1 MYINSPFDNKT
12 EGSIIRKIPTSE
24 IISGYLHTYNIDVSY
39 LFKNI
44 PHLFLCS
51 CPITKLKYFYPPN
64 LDGDENFYKLIS
76 QNEWYYKQERWEH
89 STAIQLIKQNQHVL
103 EIGSGAGSFLK
114 LLTSHLDVSY
124 CGLELNQAAIEL
136 AFKDSIVLTKELLE
150 THTYQNIAKYDVVC
164 SFQVYEHISK
174 IHELFTDSLKVLK
187 SNGLLIVSV
196 PNNDIGFIKNNHSA
210 SKYLNMPPHHVNLF
224 TEESL
229 ILIGKFYNLK
239 IKEII
244 KEPIQK
250 MHTDVYLHELF
261 LRLFFGST
269 FLLKAFWKLKLH
281 IPFRYIVRLLHKKI
295 KGHTIIAVFE
305 K

>member
-1 MYINSPFDNKT
+1 MRINSPFDNKA
-12 EGSIIRKIPTSE
+12 EGSIIKKIPTSE
-24 IISGYLHTYNIDVSY
+24 IISGYLFNYNIDVSY
-39 LFKNI
+39 LFKNTPYI
-44 PHLFLCS
+44 FLCL
-51 CPITKLKYFYPPN
+51 CPITKLKFFYPPN

-76 QNEWYYKQERWEH
+76 RNNWYYKQERWEH
-89 STAIQLIKQNQHVL
+89 LKAIKFIKQKQHVL

-114 LLTSHLDVSY
+114 LLTNQLDVSY

-136 AFKDSIVLTKELLE
+136 ALNDSIVLTNELLE
-150 THTYQNIAKYDVVC
+150 THSYQNNEIYDIVC

-269 FLLKAFWKLKLH
+269 FLLRAFWKLKLH
-281 IPFRYIVRLLHKKI
+281 IPFRYFVRLMHNKI
-295 KGHTIIAVFE
+295 NGHTIIAVFE